1 MARPEEKTVDVAI
14 VGAGPAGLIA
24 AAWMAVANVKTIL
37 IDKHASP
44 PPYGHA
50 DGLEQR
56 SFEILDAFQLGHTIW
71 QSAHKTI
78 QVAYWKSINHT
89 LSRQFITQNSSKSSA
104 YSSFYCEATLAQGR
118 IEERLIDFL
127 RQHENVEI
135 LRNHHPTDMHIS
147 HDVAYD
153 VKAEYP
159 VHLHIE
165 KMSTHLATPEAAF
178 IAKGDHGMHIRS
190 RYLIGSDG
198 AHSWVRKRLGL
209 EMQGEATQDHW
220 GVLDCV
226 PITDFP
232 DIRKR
237 CIIHS
242 SAGNAM
248 IIPRE
253 RRLVRFYV
261 ELCRRPDE
269 DEKYGAEDILGKIVE
284 ILKPYHFST
293 QIVEWESTYSVGR
306 RLCMGLST
314 RDVAFLVGDAIHT
327 HSPKAG
333 QGMNT
338 SMQDA
343 FNLGWKLAYVV
354 RGMAS
359 SEIFHTYHQ
368 ERAPIAERLLK
379 FDEEIYNAVSDKCH
393 GNDAS
398 GLLGT
403 LAKEN
408 TSASGLSVEYGRN
421 LLVSDAPRL
430 SSVFLKLGSRLPDLH
445 VLNHSD
451 GHIWRVH
458 SLLNISASP
467 DIGGE
472 TICPAFHHTGN

>member
-1 MARPEEKTVDVAI
+1 
-14 VGAGPAGLIA
+14 
-24 AAWMAVANVKTIL
+24 
-37 IDKHASP
+37 
-44 PPYGHA
+44 
-50 DGLEQR
+50 
-56 SFEILDAFQLGHTIW
+56 
-71 QSAHKTI
+71 
-78 QVAYWKSINHT
+78 
-89 LSRQFITQNSSKSSA
+89 
-104 YSSFYCEATLAQGR
+104 
-118 IEERLIDFL
+118 
-127 RQHENVEI
+127 
-135 LRNHHPTDMHIS
+135 
-147 HDVAYD
+147 
-153 VKAEYP
+153 
-159 VHLHIE
+159 
-165 KMSTHLATPEAAF
+165 
-178 IAKGDHGMHIRS
+178 
-190 RYLIGSDG
+190 
-198 AHSWVRKRLGL
+198 
-209 EMQGEATQDHW
+209 
-220 GVLDCV
+220 
-226 PITDFP
+226 
-232 DIRKR
+232 
-237 CIIHS
+237 
-242 SAGNAM
+242 M

-284 ILKPYHFST
+284 ILKPYHFLT

-359 SEIFHTYHQ
+359 SEILHTYHQ

-421 LLVSDAPRL
+421 LLVSDALRL

-445 VLNHSD
+445 VLNHID

-458 SLLNISASP
+458 SLLNISGQWSLLIFGADLTDQGQMQRLQTLAARLSAQHSIIQGISRRGKQLGFGGIRPYLIYSKLQDGVHLHKISSLFFPNEGALGFAYDRIFADPADATVLKQGGMNLHQMLGISRTGGMVLIRP
-467 DIGGE
+467 DHHIAFGGALDE
-472 TICPAFHHTGN
+472 DVVLDDFLLKFCLVE